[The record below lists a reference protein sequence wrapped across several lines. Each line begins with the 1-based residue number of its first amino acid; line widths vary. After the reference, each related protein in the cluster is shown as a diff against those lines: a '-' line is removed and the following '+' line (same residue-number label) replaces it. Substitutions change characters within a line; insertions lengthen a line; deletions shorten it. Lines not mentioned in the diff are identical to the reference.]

1 MKIMIIIFMLVFI
14 TSCGTRVSGSYEF
27 PIQVNTF
34 NKYNDPLKSSC
45 KLFSS
50 ETRME
55 FTTPSKIRYQANCGP
70 INIICKTGTLVG
82 EYGYMPEA
90 EESIN
95 ANTILSTGAGIIFNR
110 IVDTTT
116 PFGMFIRY
124 TNAFDDS
131 TCLIPKK
138 INIILE

>member
-1 MKIMIIIFMLVFI
+1 MRIILIIFMLSSI
-14 TSCGTRVSGSYEF
+14 ASCSTRVSGSYEF
-27 PIQVNTF
+27 PMQINTF
-34 NKYNDPLKSSC
+34 NKYGDTLESSC
-45 KLFSS
+45 KLYSS

-55 FTTPSKIRYQANCGP
+55 FNTPSEIKYQANCGP
-70 INIICKTGTLVG
+70 INIFCKTGTLTG
-82 EYGYMPEA
+82 EFGLMPEP
-90 EESIN
+90 EEAIDT
-95 ANTILSTGAGIIFNR
+95 NTILSTGAGIIFNR

-138 INIILE
+138 VDIVLE

>member
-1 MKIMIIIFMLVFI
+1 
-14 TSCGTRVSGSYEF
+14 
-27 PIQVNTF
+27 
-34 NKYNDPLKSSC
+34 
-45 KLFSS
+45 
-50 ETRME
+50 ME
-55 FTTPSKIRYQANCGP
+55 FTSPSQIRYQANCGP

-82 EYGYMPEA
+82 EYGYMPE
-90 EESIN
+90 EEEAIN
-95 ANTILSTGAGIIFNR
+95 TNTILSTGAGIIFNR

-138 INIILE
+138 IDIILE

>member
-1 MKIMIIIFMLVFI
+1 MKILFFFLIFMLLNG
-14 TSCGTRVSGSYEF
+14 CGTRGSGSYEC
-27 PIQVNTF
+27 QMHVNTC
-34 NKYNDPLKSSC
+34 NKYNDPLGSSC
-45 KLFSS
+45 TLYSS
-50 ETRME
+50 DTRIE
-55 FTTPSKIRYQANCGP
+55 FTSPSEIIYQANCGP

-90 EESIN
+90 EEAIN
-95 ANTILSTGAGIIFNR
+95 TNTILSTGAGIIFNR
-110 IVDTTT
+110 IIDTTT

-138 INIILE
+138 VDIILE

>member
-1 MKIMIIIFMLVFI
+1 
-14 TSCGTRVSGSYEF
+14 
-27 PIQVNTF
+27 
-34 NKYNDPLKSSC
+34 
-45 KLFSS
+45 
-50 ETRME
+50 ME
-55 FTTPSKIRYQANCGP
+55 FTSPSKIRYQANCGP
-70 INIICKTGTLVG
+70 MNIICKTGTLVG
-82 EYGYMPEA
+82 KYGNMPED
-90 EESIN
+90 EEAIN

-138 INIILE
+138 IDIILE